1 MAVHSGLVPA
11 KVELDWD
18 LPEILFVMADLW
30 EDKLSS
36 DKEGQDS
43 SQSEGCQAHSCL
55 ILVQAG

>member
-18 LPEILFVMADLW
+18 LLEILFVMADLW

-36 DKEGQDS
+36 DKEG
-43 SQSEGCQAHSCL
+43 
-55 ILVQAG
+55 